1 MHLSKDLQPVLL
13 QLAQADAASS
23 QPRVRPE
30 EQELKKL
37 IDERKRLTDAS
48 AAAQLAVDDMEL
60 EILRIQE
67 DERKLKKR
75 ELDDKRQLSAE
86 TDPERRKDLEH
97 DRYAAK
103 SRIAD
108 LLSELKEAHNEIAAL
123 RNNRDVHAAR
133 VDEANRKVEAAQ
145 RTVDALPSEEVV
157 DVEVLRAQLPA
168 EVLTAY
174 DEIGAA
180 KFNGRA
186 CGGCFIQLPPAER
199 AEVLG
204 EPEDE
209 LPTCLNCGTLLVRV
223 SPVE

>member
-1 MHLSKDLQPVLL
+1 M
-13 QLAQADAASS
+13 
-23 QPRVRPE
+23 
-30 EQELKKL
+30 
-37 IDERKRLTDAS
+37 
-48 AAAQLAVDDMEL
+48 
-60 EILRIQE
+60 
-67 DERKLKKR
+67 
-75 ELDDKRQLSAE
+75 
-86 TDPERRKDLEH
+86 
-97 DRYAAK
+97 
-103 SRIAD
+103 
-108 LLSELKEAHNEIAAL
+108 
-123 RNNRDVHAAR
+123 
-133 VDEANRKVEAAQ
+133 
-145 RTVDALPSEEVV
+145 DALPSEEVV
-157 DVEVLRAQLPA
+157 DVEALRAQLPA